1 MLFLLFDNYFY
12 YYEIVELEF
21 LFFLFKLFIG
31 YGSMFYVFRLNN
43 DFLVIDD
50 DYIINENISWNSFC
64 WIIFKY
70 WWKFMVNIR
79 SVYFLFE
86 ILD

>member
-1 MLFLLFDNYFY
+1 MLFLLFDNYYY

-21 LFFLFKLFIG
+21 LFFLFKLLIG

-50 DYIINENISWNSFC
+50 DYIINE
-64 WIIFKY
+64 KY
-70 WWKFMVNIR
+70 K
-79 SVYFLFE
+79 LK
-86 ILD
+86 